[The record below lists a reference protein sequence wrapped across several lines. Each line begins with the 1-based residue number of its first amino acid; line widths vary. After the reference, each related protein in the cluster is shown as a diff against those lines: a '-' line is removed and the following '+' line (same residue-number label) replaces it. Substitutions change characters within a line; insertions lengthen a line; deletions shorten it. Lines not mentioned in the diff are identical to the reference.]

1 MALVYTTVATHAQ
14 NGSLVQSLTAG
25 EAASLAYDYAFNYP
39 AFLAKASALINQ
51 QVQAIEANEAE
62 GQRNYL
68 VITGWGGHATAAAQ
82 AINGQWQAGKLKG
95 TDGKSVAPWPEYPHQ
110 IAWASNQGNTIE
122 LRWLK
127 EEWQLYLL
135 VFALI
140 AVVGYLV
147 YRVLTQNSWQL
158 QTANAIANPTQPQ
171 GSNPGIF
178 NGTQFIGGS
187 HPFRI
192 AYLPWYW
199 FLGLTG
205 AVIAG
210 PYAYRQFASVEE
222 SRAKVAESEREYEH
236 AREDE

>member
-1 MALVYTTVATHAQ
+1 MALVYTTVANQAQ
-14 NGSLVQSLTAG
+14 NGSLVQALTAG
-25 EAASLAYDYAFNYP
+25 EAAILAFDYTANYP

-51 QVQAIEANEAE
+51 RVQAIEANEAE

-82 AINGQWQAGKLKG
+82 AINSQWQAGKLKG
-95 TDGKSVAPWPEYPHQ
+95 TDGTSVAPWPEYPHQ
-110 IAWASNQGNTIE
+110 IAWATNQGNTIE

-158 QTANAIANPTQPQ
+158 QTANAV
-171 GSNPGIF
+171 SNPAQATSSPGVF
-178 NGTQFIGGS
+178 NGTPFIGGK
-187 HPFRI
+187 PFRVFW
-192 AYLPWYW
+192 LPWY
-199 FLGLTG
+199 LAVPAAGL
-205 AVIAG
+205 VIAG
-210 PYAYRQFASVEE
+210 PYIYRQTVSVEE
-222 SRAKVAESEREYEH
+222 SRARGAEAEREYEH
-236 AREDE
+236 AREDEE